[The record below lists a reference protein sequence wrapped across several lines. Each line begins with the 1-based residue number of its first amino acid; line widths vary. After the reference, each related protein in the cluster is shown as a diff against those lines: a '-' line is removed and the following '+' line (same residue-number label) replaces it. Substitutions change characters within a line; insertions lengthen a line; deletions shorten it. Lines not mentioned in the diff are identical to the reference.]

1 MRLKRKKHEQGQRK
15 MKFRYEEEKKI
26 EEMKLHLQGKNEK
39 KTSDKEISRANV
51 KLPKLVITKFEGTHL
66 DWTCF

>member
-1 MRLKRKKHEQGQRK
+1 

-39 KTSDKEISRANV
+39 KTSDKEISSTNV

-66 DWTCF
+66 DWMCF